1 MAESITEKETII
13 RFKEEA
19 NTARIETVNAGLL
32 RELDKAV
39 KTNEDIICEERTEES
54 GVFVLPKRLL
64 IYVHRLWTGVW
75 TLWVIYS
82 TFPRAT
88 SRGS

>member
-1 MAESITEKETII
+1 MTERETII

-39 KTNEDIICEERTEES
+39 KTNADIICEERTEES

-64 IYVHRLWTGVW
+64 IYVHRWYISSASKVK
-75 TLWVIYS
+75 
-82 TFPRAT
+82 RAMQAKEW
-88 SRGS
+88 REAAKHK